1 MIIQIIRG
9 FILYIILLLLLLFD
23 QLLKDINFG

>member
-1 MIIQIIRG
+1 MIIQIIPG